1 MPEAQP
7 PHPNPLLP
15 QMGKFWTV
23 SNVLS
28 LSRLV
33 IAVPICYLII
43 TRPPP
48 DLLTI
53 ILVFVAIWTDWLD
66 GKIARWSK
74 TVSDWGKILDPTADK
89 IGGGAILIAMGV
101 AGLLPVW
108 LLVLF
113 VVRELI
119 IVGLWQYMV
128 RRTGHVYMS
137 LMPGKLTVSALA
149 LTVFL
154 FMLGLD
160 SAWHP
165 YFIWLCAGLMIYS
178 LAYYFFLFFREL
190 RGISKPGSVNTVAA
204 QQGATLPTDPG

>member
-1 MPEAQP
+1 MPQAAP
-7 PHPNPLLP
+7 PDPITP
-15 QMGKFWTV
+15 QLGKFWTV

-33 IAVPICYLII
+33 LAVPVCYLII
-43 TRPPP
+43 TRPVP
-48 DLLTI
+48 DGLTI
-53 ILVFVAIWTDWLD
+53 VLLFVAIWTDWLD

-74 TVSDWGKILDPTADK
+74 TVSDWGKILDPLADK
-89 IGGGAILIAMGV
+89 IGGGSILIAMGV
-101 AGLLPVW
+101 AGLLPAW

-113 VVRELI
+113 VGRELI

-149 LTVFL
+149 LTAFL
-154 FMLGLD
+154 FLLGLD
-160 SAWHP
+160 PVWHP

-178 LAYYFFLFFREL
+178 LAYYFVLFFREL
-190 RGISKPGSVNTVAA
+190 RRLSKPGSGGTIAER
-204 QQGATLPTDPG
+204 QGAALPPDPS